1 MADEAL
7 AARLKP
13 LSVLAMTD
21 PSPAAFGEFWR
32 AQEPIWRDLVQQSGA
47 TAE

>member
-1 MADEAL
+1 MSFQ
-7 AARLKP
+7 P
-13 LSVLAMTD
+13 TTD
-21 PSPAAFGEFWR
+21 ATPAAFGEFWR